1 MQFLFQISGNLMSVF
16 VNIYHDCYV
25 IPYKYVN
32 LFTWKSKN
40 EMGRLWLG
48 RHNDCS

>member
-32 LFTWKSKN
+32 LFT
-40 EMGRLWLG
+40 
-48 RHNDCS
+48 